1 MAKFSKNIEFTFIEP
16 PEQIIVD
23 PEDESTLPTI
33 KVDVSGSDSVLQALL
48 LRILPLIKLNSQ
60 EYGAEYVFEVK
71 E

>member
-23 PEDESTLPTI
+23 SEDESTLPTI
-33 KVDVSGSDSVLQALL
+33 KVDVSSSDSVIQALL

>member
-1 MAKFSKNIEFTFIEP
+1 MAKFSKNIEFTFIES
-16 PEQIIVD
+16 PEEITIDSGDSDV
-23 PEDESTLPTI
+23 LPTI
-33 KVDVSGSDSVLQALL
+33 KVDVSDSDTVTQALL

>member
-33 KVDVSGSDSVLQALL
+33 KVDVSSSDSVLQALL

>member
-16 PEQIIVD
+16 PEEITID
-23 PEDESTLPTI
+23 SEDSDVLPTI
-33 KVDVSGSDSVLQALL
+33 KVDVSDSDTVTQALL

>member
-23 PEDESTLPTI
+23 PEDKSTLPTI
-33 KVDVSGSDSVLQALL
+33 KVDVSSSDSVIQALL

-60 EYGAEYVFEVK
+60 EYGAEYVFEV
-71 E
+71 EE

>member
-16 PEQIIVD
+16 PEEITIDSGDSDV
-23 PEDESTLPTI
+23 LPTI
-33 KVDVSGSDSVLQALL
+33 KVDVSDSDTVTQALL